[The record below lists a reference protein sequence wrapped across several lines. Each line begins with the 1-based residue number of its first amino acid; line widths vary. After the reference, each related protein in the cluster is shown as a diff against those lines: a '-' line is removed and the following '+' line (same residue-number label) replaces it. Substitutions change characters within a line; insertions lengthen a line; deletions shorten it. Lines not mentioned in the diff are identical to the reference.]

1 MSSILFRTLSVCWA
15 LPATTLFNAVCCH
28 CLPGRRNAEFLNN
41 LAASRPT
48 EAMMSPVYTEVKV
61 VSVLCG
67 PATCQPPWSNGPRKR
82 EMLRRRNRGFRTKE
96 GTVFKNTLKMRR
108 MHLNN
113 SFVIFIFRITL
124 QCKWYSRITDEDA
137 AGGTLFTYVS
147 GKRRNVEI
155 NNSPQARIEPWA
167 SRF

>member
-28 CLPGRRNAEFLNN
+28 CLPDRRNAEFLNS

-48 EAMMSPVYTEVKV
+48 EAMMSPVYTGVKV

-96 GTVFKNTLKMRR
+96 GTVFKNTLKVHL

-113 SFVIFIFRITL
+113 SLVIFIFRNYTAMLVI
-124 QCKWYSRITDEDA
+124 QQDNWWRCSRRHTVYICIRKEKKCRNKQ
-137 AGGTLFTYVS
+137 FTPSANRTV
-147 GKRRNVEI
+147 GL
-155 NNSPQARIEPWA
+155 
-167 SRF
+167 